1 MVKLLLGL
9 SVVLNGVGIW
19 VSYRAR
25 CRAARA
31 EVSRSQGDH
40 YVGMLE
46 ELLWAAQG
54 TPVPAVRQA
63 VASFTAVLLD

>member
-9 SVVLNGVGIW
+9 SVVLNGVGVL

-31 EVSRSQGDH
+31 EVSQSQADH

-46 ELLWAAQG
+46 ELLWAAQAPPCPG
-54 TPVPAVRQA
+54 AGQVRST
-63 VASFTAVLLD
+63 VHEGLID